1 MVYTFGFDEKFVLR
15 SLMRHSRGI
24 LESRPH
30 SDRSKIML
38 FTVDPVI
45 DKVKSAYNIVRDFVE
60 KYFGEDKA
68 DIELIPLKIEDFE
81 GLVSEIKLKITS
93 EITKHSTV
101 VINLTGGMRV
111 LVLATYTAL
120 LFIPRSLFN
129 GRNLIIEVE
138 REDGNSLIN
147 IPPEIILVSRLI
159 DRITNEKLRIIKAL
173 LERGEADAQSLS
185 EIFKLDVSTVRR
197 HLDSLE
203 ELGLVEITRGKPMRA
218 RAKHIC
224 KLLI

>member
-1 MVYTFGFDEKFVLR
+1 MIYTFGFDEKFVLR
-15 SLMRHSRGI
+15 SLMRHSKGI
-24 LESRPH
+24 LESKPQT
-30 SDRSKIML
+30 DKSKIIL
-38 FTVDPVI
+38 FTVDPII

-60 KYFGEDKA
+60 KYFGEDRV

-81 GLVSEIKLKITS
+81 SLVADIKHRITS
-93 EITKHSTV
+93 EISRHDTV

-111 LVLATYTAL
+111 LVLATFTAL
-120 LFIPRSLFN
+120 LFIQRALLN

-147 IPPEIILVSRLI
+147 IPPEVILVSRLV
-159 DRITNEKLRIIKAL
+159 DRITNEKLRIVKAL
-173 LERGEADAQSLS
+173 LERGEADAQTLS
-185 EIFKLDVSTVRR
+185 ETFKLDVSTVRR

-203 ELGLVEITRGKPMRA
+203 ELGLIEITRGKPMRA
-218 RAKHIC
+218 RVKPIC